1 MEGSESHDMILGRL
15 LSGVEAIDRK
25 VERLITD
32 TSSLEKRVDILE
44 NENAKRVVPN
54 QYLDRLLWAA
64 VAAGGTAAATHLGP
78 LVGA

>member
-54 QYLDRLLWAA
+54 AYLDRMLWAA
-64 VAAGGTAAATHLGP
+64 IAAGGTAAIANFTPILG
-78 LVGA
+78 G